1 MIQVLIGLLWVV
13 LLALFHWHLVPPD
26 VLGAGLSGL
35 VRAAGYSFF
44 GGYLGG
50 LVAFAVLI
58 VSAASALVRARPSP
72 TVANS
77 KSIT

>member
-13 LLALFHWHLVPPD
+13 LWALFRWHLVPPD
-26 VLGAGLSGL
+26 ALGAGLPGI
-35 VRAAGYSFF
+35 VQAAGYGFF

-50 LVAFAVLI
+50 LVAFVVLI
-58 VSAASALVRARPSP
+58 VSAASALVRTRPSP